1 MFHSILGP
9 VFVLSVC
16 IFVHELGHL
25 LACLISGVRVE
36 KFSLG
41 FGKKLWGMTYKG
53 CEYQL
58 ALIPFGGYVKMA
70 GGDLPH
76 ESKGE
81 KDEFHSKP
89 IPVKV
94 FVVLSGILMNL
105 LLGIFLFWVVFIA
118 GVSYNP
124 SVIGEV
130 EKASPADIAGIKSK
144 DRILKIGKED
154 VSEWKEV
161 VQRIMMN
168 PGKPLDFMLLRG
180 SETIAKKVLVENV
193 EGIGYIG
200 ASCLVQPRIG
210 EFVSGLPAE
219 KAGLKK
225 GDLVLFVDTKK
236 VDSWEEMTSAVREK
250 LDEFSLLVERDGKEI
265 AFHLKPIITTEG
277 TATFGRIGVF
287 PQMPIK
293 KYSPITALPKAVSE
307 TKEMLMLNI
316 IGIWKLITGKLSL
329 KMTAG
334 PIGIIQMSAAA
345 AKTSFTT
352 LLQLTAIIS
361 ICLVVINL
369 LPIPIADGGIVFLFL
384 LEAIRRK
391 PFSEKFYSRFSQVG
405 MAFLILIFV
414 MVTINDLTRIFGNF
428 PFRK

>member
-1 MFHSILGP
+1 MLHSILGP

-16 IFVHELGHL
+16 IFIHELGHL

-41 FGKKLWGMTYKG
+41 FGKKLLGTTYKG

-76 ESKGE
+76 EAKGE

-89 IPVKV
+89 VFIKA

-105 LLGIFLFWVVFIA
+105 LLGCFLFWIVFIA

-130 EKASPADIAGIKSK
+130 EKGSPADIAGIKAK
-144 DRILKIGKED
+144 DRILRIGKDE

-168 PGKPLDFMLLRG
+168 PGKPLDFMLARG
-180 SETIAKKVLVENV
+180 SDVTEKKVLVGNV

-210 EFVSGLPAE
+210 EFVSGFPAE
-219 KAGLKK
+219 KAGLEK
-225 GDLVLFVDTKK
+225 GDLVLFVDTKR
-236 VDSWEEMTSAVREK
+236 VESWEEMTIAVREK
-250 LDEFSLLVERDGKEI
+250 LEEFSLLVERDGKEI
-265 AFHLKPIITTEG
+265 TFHLKPVITAEG

-287 PQMPIK
+287 PDMPIK
-293 KYSPITALPKAVSE
+293 RYSPIAALPKAVSE
-307 TKEMLMLNI
+307 TKEVLILNI
-316 IGIWKLITGKLSL
+316 VGIWKLITGKLSL

-345 AKTSFTT
+345 AKISFLS
-352 LLQLTAIIS
+352 LLQLTAVIS

-369 LPIPIADGGIVFLFL
+369 LPIPIADGGIVLLFL
-384 LEAIRRK
+384 IEAIRRK
-391 PFSEKFYSRFSQVG
+391 PFSEKFYHRFSQVG
-405 MAFLILIFV
+405 MAFLIFIFV
-414 MVTINDLTRIFGNF
+414 MVTFNDLTRIFNL
-428 PFRK
+428 K